1 MVNNILKKSKMNF
14 SDKMTLRFRKQG
26 LSDNEIR
33 TRLKKYYLFSKVA
46 LLIFLLSLVLLIL
59 RDRFK
64 TENISVLVMFFIW
77 FAVCIMMFLQ
87 LRKYTKINKNNN

>member
-1 MVNNILKKSKMNF
+1 MNF